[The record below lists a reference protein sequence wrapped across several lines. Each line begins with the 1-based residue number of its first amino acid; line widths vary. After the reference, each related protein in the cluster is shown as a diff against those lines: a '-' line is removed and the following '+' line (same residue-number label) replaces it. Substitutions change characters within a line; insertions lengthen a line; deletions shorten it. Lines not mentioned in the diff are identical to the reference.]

1 MKLYLIRHGETD
13 ANVQGIVQG
22 WLDTELNEKGL
33 NQARYAARMFHEPI
47 QAIYSSDLTRA
58 KSTAEEFRLR
68 YVGVPYFEDARL
80 RERNFGDATGD
91 HRSYYDWEQFW
102 SLNDQV
108 TIPNAEILNDFT
120 ARVASFLEDLK
131 KQPYDTVLI
140 VTHGGVL
147 NRIQAILDPR
157 HRHYSHAN
165 ASMLELKL

>member
-1 MKLYLIRHGETD
+1 MKLYLLRHGETD

-22 WLDTELNEKGL
+22 WLDTKLNEKGL
-33 NQARYAARMFHEPI
+33 NQARDAARMFNKTI

-58 KSTAEEFRLR
+58 RSTAEEFRLR
-68 YVGVPYFEDARL
+68 HVDVPYFEDARL
-80 RERNFGDATGD
+80 RERNFGDAAGT
-91 HRSYYDWEQFW
+91 HRDRYDWEQFW
-102 SLNDQV
+102 SLDNRV
-108 TIPNAEILNDFT
+108 TIPNAETLNDFT
-120 ARVASFLEDLK
+120 ARVVSFLEDLK

-165 ASMLELKL
+165 ATMLELKL